1 MKLNKIII
9 KMSTILI
16 TGGAG
21 FIGTNLCK
29 KLLKEGNKVICV
41 DNLYTGQMRNIQPLM
56 SNPNFQ
62 FINHNIIEPL
72 KIKDNID
79 QIYNLACPA
88 SPPHYQKDPIFTI
101 NTCYIGMT
109 NMLELAKKNKC
120 KILQSS
126 TSEVYGDPLE
136 HPQKETYWGHVNCIG
151 IRSCYDE
158 GKRSAETLCFNYINQ
173 FGVDVKIIRIFNTY
187 GPSMAKD
194 DGRVVTNFINQALNN
209 KDITIYGNGSQTR
222 SFQYVDDLIEAMSR
236 VMKTDNTFHGPI
248 NLGNPQE
255 FTIKQLA
262 ELTLE
267 LIKDSKSKIVY
278 EDLPKDD
285 PCKRKPDITLAKEKI
300 KWEPVV
306 QLREGLQ
313 KTIDYFVKIKKMDEN
328 KK

>member
-1 MKLNKIII
+1 MPLIILIIFLIKILKGVLINKIII

-136 HPQKETYWGHVNCIG
+136 HPKKETYWCHVNC
-151 IRSCYDE
+151 
-158 GKRSAETLCFNYINQ
+158 
-173 FGVDVKIIRIFNTY
+173 V
-187 GPSMAKD
+187 
-194 DGRVVTNFINQALNN
+194 
-209 KDITIYGNGSQTR
+209 
-222 SFQYVDDLIEAMSR
+222 
-236 VMKTDNTFHGPI
+236 
-248 NLGNPQE
+248 
-255 FTIKQLA
+255 
-262 ELTLE
+262 
-267 LIKDSKSKIVY
+267 
-278 EDLPKDD
+278 
-285 PCKRKPDITLAKEKI
+285 
-300 KWEPVV
+300 
-306 QLREGLQ
+306 
-313 KTIDYFVKIKKMDEN
+313 
-328 KK
+328 